1 MKTTRNSSLGTYKL
15 AKKFLPLHLLLI
27 WVSNQE
33 ENSQPEYR
41 VPRSC
46 VTSTK
51 LQLHKPC
58 QVGAGRMTSSAKPRS
73 EPTGTLPLEVTPM
86 RAASKVSALSF
97 TITTR
102 CLHSLTHPSPFIP
115 SSHPRPSDLVWNPA
129 TGTFDVAGASSN
141 RSNGGGQMDVMVG
154 VAKEGHFAGMDKPG
168 NRT

>member
-73 EPTGTLPLEVTPM
+73 EPTGTLPLEVTPT

-102 CLHSLTHPSPFIP
+102 CLPSLTHTPFALHPFIAP
-115 SSHPRPSDLVWNPA
+115 TAFRPCLESGD
-129 TGTFDVAGASSN
+129 
-141 RSNGGGQMDVMVG
+141 
-154 VAKEGHFAGMDKPG
+154 GHL
-168 NRT
+168 